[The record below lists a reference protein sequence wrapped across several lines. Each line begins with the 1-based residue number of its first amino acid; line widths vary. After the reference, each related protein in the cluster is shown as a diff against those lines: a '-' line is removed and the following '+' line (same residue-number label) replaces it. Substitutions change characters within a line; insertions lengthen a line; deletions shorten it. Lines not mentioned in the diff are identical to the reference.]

1 MGMRIAA
8 MAAGG
13 VGGYYGARLA
23 AAGHDVYFI
32 ARGAHREAME
42 KNGLTLERPE
52 GNIHIP
58 KPNVTDDPAK
68 VGPVDIV
75 LFAVKLWDTETA
87 AEATRPMVGPHT
99 RVIPL
104 QNGID
109 STERVAPILG
119 ADKTVAGVTYV
130 ATVIDRPGVIRQD
143 GTFQSI
149 VFGPLDGRPD
159 AQLQAFADACKAAGI
174 AATYSNDIQRDRWHK
189 YIFLTATSG
198 ATAVTRMTMG
208 PVLADPD
215 TRRMFLNIMRETLAV
230 AHAKGVAIDDGY
242 PDQRM
247 DFADKSVPANMKASM
262 ANDLDRGNR
271 LELDW
276 LAGTVSRLGKELNVK
291 TPVNDT
297 IYAALKLHR
306 MGKR

>member
-1 MGMRIAA
+1 MRIAA

-23 AAGHDVYFI
+23 AAGHDVFFI
-32 ARGAHREAME
+32 TRGAHREAME

-52 GNIHIP
+52 GNVHIP
-58 KPNVTDDPAK
+58 SPNVTDDPRK

-75 LFAVKLWDTETA
+75 LFAVKLWDTESA
-87 AEATRPMVGPHT
+87 AELTRPMVGPHT
-99 RVIPL
+99 RVITL

-109 STERVAPILG
+109 SYERVAPIVG
-119 ADKTVAGVTYV
+119 AENTVPGVTYV

-143 GTFQSI
+143 GTFQSVI
-149 VFGPLDGRPD
+149 FGRIDGRPD
-159 AQLQAFADACKAAGI
+159 DGLRRFAEAAKAAGI
-174 AATYSNDIQRDRWHK
+174 NATVSDDIQRDRWHK

-198 ATAVTRMTMG
+198 ATAVTRTTMG
-208 PVLADPD
+208 PILADAD
-215 TRRMFLNIMRETLAV
+215 TRAMFLNIMRETLKV
-230 AHAKGVAIDDGY
+230 GQAKGVKIPDSY
-242 PDQRM
+242 LDQRM
-247 DFADKSVPANMKASM
+247 EFADKSVPANMKASM

-276 LAGTVSRLGKELNVK
+276 LAGTVSRLGKELNVP

-297 IYAALKLHR
+297 VYAALKSFR
-306 MGKR
+306 MGQR

>member
-1 MGMRIAA
+1 MRIAA

-32 ARGAHREAME
+32 ARGAHREAMQ
-42 KNGLTLERPE
+42 KNGLTLECPE
-52 GNIHIP
+52 GIVHVP
-58 KPNVTDDPAK
+58 KPNATDDPAK

-87 AEATRPMVGPHT
+87 AEAARPLVGPHT

-109 STERVAPILG
+109 STERVASILG
-119 ADKTVAGVTYV
+119 AENTAGGVTYV

-149 VFGPLDGRPD
+149 IFGRIDGRAD
-159 AQLQAFADACKAAGI
+159 ARLQAFADACKGAGI

-198 ATAVTRMTMG
+198 CTAVTRMTMG
-208 PVLADPD
+208 PILADPD
-215 TRRMFLNIMRETLAV
+215 TRRMFVNIMRETLKV
-230 AHAKGVAIDDGY
+230 GQAKGVAIEDSY
-242 PDQRM
+242 IDQRM
-247 DFADKSVPANMKASM
+247 EFADKSVPANMKASM

-276 LAGTVSRLGKELNVK
+276 LAGTVSRLGQEFNVP

-297 IYAALKLHR
+297 VYAALKLHR
-306 MGKR
+306 MGRR